1 MSHLTKNAK
10 HYLIGSN
17 KIMKRVFLL
26 FILTFTILWTGSSLE
41 VSASSTTVPA
51 NNHQQSIQ
59 VIDKTQDSSDL
70 YDYIGM
76 NQLADILKL
85 PNGDVRETATRL
97 INVSLG
103 FLGIIFLI
111 LILKGGFLFMISGG
125 KKEKMEEARGSIVS
139 AIIGL
144 IIILS
149 AWSIV
154 TFVIN
159 SLLDA
164 TNGDLVS
171 INYTVNNNSDFNQ
184 ILKT

>member
-1 MSHLTKNAK
+1 
-10 HYLIGSN
+10 
-17 KIMKRVFLL
+17 MKRLFLL
-26 FILTFTILWTGSSLE
+26 SITLITLTLSGS
-41 VSASSTTVPA
+41 VIAHAASSPVV
-51 NNHQQSIQ
+51 NQQIPVQSNTITPQ
-59 VIDKTQDSSDL
+59 NQIAYESNDDL

-76 NQLADILKL
+76 NQLANILKL
-85 PNGDVRETATRL
+85 PSGDPRETVVRL

-103 FLGIIFLI
+103 FLGIVFLI

-125 KKEKMEEARGSIVS
+125 QKEKTEQARGSIVN

-164 TNGDLVS
+164 TNGDSVV
-171 INYTVNNNSDFNQ
+171 INYTINNNSKFNK